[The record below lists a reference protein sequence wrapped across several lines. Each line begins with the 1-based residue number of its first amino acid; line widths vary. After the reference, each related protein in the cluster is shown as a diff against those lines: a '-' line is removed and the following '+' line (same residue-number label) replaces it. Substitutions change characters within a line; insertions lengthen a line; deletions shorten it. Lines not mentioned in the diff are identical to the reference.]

1 MHDNRSASHPGAG
14 DAAAGNAA
22 LAARRLGT
30 SEDHSLSPY
39 RGLGERQ
46 YKDLG
51 ERQLAALQGIGY
63 ALLAIADQLA
73 DTNDTAADIA
83 AHLEQLAMTAD
94 ELATP
99 PAGARRAWGRI
110 WRRGPTAGGMVT
122 GLHRPQ
128 GWTVIVPGKGS
139 EDR

>member
-1 MHDNRSASHPGAG
+1 MHDNRSASHPIAG

-46 YKDLG
+46 YRDLG

-63 ALLAIADQLA
+63 ALLAIADHLA
-73 DTNDTAADIA
+73 DATDTAADAA
-83 AHLEQLAMTAD
+83 AHLEQLALTAD
-94 ELATP
+94 ELAAP
-99 PAGARRAWGRI
+99 RHRPRRAWLRA
-110 WRRGPTAGGMVT
+110 WRRCPTASGMIT

-128 GWTVIVPGKGS
+128 GPAIIVRGS
-139 EDR
+139 GGEDR

>member
-1 MHDNRSASHPGAG
+1 MHDNRSASRPGPG

-46 YKDLG
+46 YKDLA

-73 DTNDTAADIA
+73 DTNDTTADIA

-94 ELATP
+94 DLATP
-99 PAGARRAWGRI
+99 TPGTRRAWGRI
-110 WRRGPTAGGMVT
+110 WRRGPKADGMVT
-122 GLHRPQ
+122 ALHCPPERE
-128 GWTVIVPGKGS
+128 IIAPGKGG